1 MPLLTEEIKAQ
12 VRESL
17 ADLTSLVRLIVF
29 TQTLECAFC
38 RENRELIESVAELS
52 DHITVEVYNFIV
64 DAEKAKEYHV
74 DKIPALIAMGEED
87 YGLRFYGIPAGYEFT
102 SLIHV
107 IRMVGG
113 VGSQL
118 DEATIQSLNALTE
131 PVHIQTFVTPTC
143 PYCPQAVVLG
153 YEMAY
158 VSPMVRAD
166 AIESSE
172 FPHLAIKYQVA
183 GVPRTVINDKV
194 HIEGV
199 VPVGM
204 VMEKIQEA
212 VAAQE

>member
-12 VRESL
+12 VREAL
-17 ADLTSLVRLIVF
+17 AGLTRPVRLVVF
-29 TQTLECAFC
+29 TQTLECMFC
-38 RENRELIESVAELS
+38 RENRELIEGVAELS
-52 DHITVEVYNFIV
+52 DQVTAEVYNFIM
-64 DAEKAKEYHV
+64 DADKAQEYGV
-74 DKIPALIAMGEED
+74 DKIPALVLMD
-87 YGLRFYGIPAGYEFT
+87 DQDHGLRFYGIPAGFEFT

-113 VGSQL
+113 TGSQL
-118 DEATIQSLNALTE
+118 DQATVKALNALTG

-143 PYCPQAVVLG
+143 PYCPQAVVLA

-158 VSPMVRAD
+158 ASPMVRAD

-172 FPHLAIKYQVA
+172 FPQLAIKYEVA

-199 VPVGM
+199 VPVGVM
-204 VMEKIQEA
+204 VEKIQEA
-212 VAAQE
+212 LAGQE